1 VGQPWAQ
8 VFGDPAATHEAT
20 AAILLRVKVEEYKP
34 RPVSTAHAPVF
45 APEQAKLYRDV
56 LRLLNE
62 RGVPYA
68 VSGAFALQQHT
79 GIWRDTKDLD
89 LFLCAADASVAL
101 RHLCDLGFE
110 CEVRDPYW
118 LAKAH
123 RGDYYVDLITGMSN
137 AVLSV
142 DRLWI
147 ERSLPAVVF
156 DVETRVLGAEELF
169 ASKLFVLFRERFDGA
184 DLVHIIYGTRGK
196 LDWQRILQLVG
207 EHRELLLVV
216 LALFHYVYPH
226 ARDMVPRGVWELATS
241 ELEDDDPHKPV
252 FRGTLLDEN
261 MFAIDVKD
269 WGLPDPLQASRAK
282 KSEIIRPLSEAA

>member
-1 VGQPWAQ
+1 
-8 VFGDPAATHEAT
+8 
-20 AAILLRVKVEEYKP
+20 
-34 RPVSTAHAPVF
+34 VF
-45 APEQAKLYRDV
+45 APEQAALYRDV
-56 LRLLNE
+56 LRLLNQH
-62 RGVPYA
+62 GVPYA

-89 LFLCAADASVAL
+89 LFLCAPDASAAL
-101 RHLCDLGFE
+101 TYLGELGFE

-142 DRLWI
+142 DRSWI
-147 ERSLPAVVF
+147 DRSLPSEVF

-169 ASKLFVLFRERFDGA
+169 ASKMFVLFRERFDGA

-216 LALFHYVYPH
+216 LALFHYVYPQAKH
-226 ARDMVPRGVWELATS
+226 MVPRGVWELAKS
-241 ELEDDDPHKPV
+241 ELDNPESQKTE

-269 WGLPDPLQASRAK
+269 WGLPDPLQASRAR
-282 KSEIIRPLSEAA
+282 KSEMIRPFIKAA